1 MPKLTQKFVNEVEP
15 PERGQKIYR
24 DTVLVGLAL
33 RVTPGSKTYVVEAR
47 VNGVAR
53 RITLGKNGPLTP
65 ATARKKARK
74 IQAMMAAGKDPM
86 VERAKKK
93 TIGVTLHDILEQ
105 FLSVRNLK
113 PNTTRCYRYMV
124 TRCLRD
130 WLDLPVVSITR
141 DMVEQRHSD
150 LRRTTRQGTSG
161 EAQANTVMHM
171 LGTLLNFAAANYDID
186 EKPIILYNPVK
197 RLSQN
202 RRWYPERRRQTV
214 IPDHK
219 LPDWYQVVVSLRHPT
234 IRDYLLLLL
243 FTGLRRNE
251 AATLR
256 WADIDFESRVLTIR
270 AEIAKNG
277 KEHRLPLSDFLEDLL
292 KRRHAER
299 GDAEYVFPGRSAKRH
314 IVDSDHVIS
323 GVAQKAGC
331 PFTLHDLR
339 RTFLTVAERLALSY
353 VVLKKLANHS
363 GRNDTTFGYVV
374 VDVERLREPMQRI
387 TNEFV
392 ALCKAKETE
401 IASNE

>member
-1 MPKLTQKFVNEVEP
+1 MSSTNQSVE
-15 PERGQKIYR
+15 EFSAS
-24 DTVLVGLAL
+24 LACEN
-33 RVTPGSKTYVVEAR
+33 VQVP
-47 VNGVAR
+47 
-53 RITLGKNGPLTP
+53 
-65 ATARKKARK
+65 
-74 IQAMMAAGKDPM
+74 
-86 VERAKKK
+86 
-93 TIGVTLHDILEQ
+93 LHDILEQ

-141 DMVEQRHSD
+141 DMVEQRHAD

-256 WADIDFESRVLTIR
+256 WADIDFESKVLTIR

-299 GDAEYVFPGRSAKRH
+299 GMQSMYFPDATRSA
-314 IVDSDHVIS
+314 IS
-323 GVAQKAGC
+323 S
-331 PFTLHDLR
+331 T
-339 RTFLTVAERLALSY
+339 RT
-353 VVLKKLANHS
+353 
-363 GRNDTTFGYVV
+363 
-374 VDVERLREPMQRI
+374 M
-387 TNEFV
+387 
-392 ALCKAKETE
+392 
-401 IASNE
+401 